1 MHMPVTDGFGFVE
14 QIRQSPKLVPVTV
27 VMLSSG
33 GHPGDV
39 QHCRKLGI
47 HSYLYKPVRKQ
58 ELLTAILRSLGHSQT
73 SAIPVAPAAPS
84 LQPKGLH
91 ILLAEDNLTNQTV
104 AKRML
109 AKMGHSLVIAN
120 NGKEALLQLTTAHF
134 DLVLMDIQMPEMD
147 GLTAAMKIR
156 EGEGLT
162 RTHLPIIAMT
172 AHAMTGDRE
181 HYLAS
186 GMDGYVS
193 KPISRHELEEAI
205 AEVLLVGSDTHTV
218 TNGRPSDSAL
228 ASAVTWDVGATLE
241 RLGGDEEL
249 LHEVLGIFLE
259 EVPRHMA
266 SLRQAIAESDAGAI
280 EGVAHTLKGELGYL
294 GIAGVSQKAREMEE
308 FGQKSE
314 FRLAAE
320 LYGVFE
326 PEVSETLFSVRRLIR
341 TRAAPAIASARP
353 GVSQ

>member
-1 MHMPVTDGFGFVE
+1 
-14 QIRQSPKLVPVTV
+14 
-27 VMLSSG
+27 
-33 GHPGDV
+33 
-39 QHCRKLGI
+39 
-47 HSYLYKPVRKQ
+47 
-58 ELLTAILRSLGHSQT
+58 
-73 SAIPVAPAAPS
+73 
-84 LQPKGLH
+84 
-91 ILLAEDNLTNQTV
+91 
-104 AKRML
+104 
-109 AKMGHSLVIAN
+109 
-120 NGKEALLQLTTAHF
+120 
-134 DLVLMDIQMPEMD
+134 
-147 GLTAAMKIR
+147 
-156 EGEGLT
+156 
-162 RTHLPIIAMT
+162 
-172 AHAMTGDRE
+172 
-181 HYLAS
+181 
-186 GMDGYVS
+186 VS
-193 KPISRHELEEAI
+193 KPISRREMEEAI
-205 AEVLLVGSDTHTV
+205 AGVLLVGSVTYAV
-218 TNGRPSDSAL
+218 TNKKEPNSAV
-228 ASAVTWDVGATLE
+228 ASAVTWDVGTTLE